1 MFLANVIQYNAY
13 RPGFDL
19 AFYQQAI
26 WNTLQGHPWAVSGT
40 NFSGSLLGTDLIISP
55 VIITLPFYALW
66 QSPLLLY
73 AVQCAVTVLG
83 ALPVYWLARDQ
94 FATAPLP
101 NPLPRR
107 GEGIESDANPLPRRG
122 EGIESDANPLPRR
135 GGGIESDAITPE
147 GDGTERNLPAQAVG
161 GSDSGRGW
169 GLGFAA
175 LYLLYPPVQ
184 NAALTE
190 FAFRP
195 FAALGMLFTIYYFER
210 GRWRGF
216 WLWALFTLLT
226 RSEMGL
232 ALMLFGV
239 YGLLKREPPPTSR
252 VYVADGAGNI
262 SFLPAVRWKHAA
274 TLAVLGLVWFLAA
287 TLFIVPV
294 FAGGKLAVA
303 TDIYG
308 NIGGSLGEVAR
319 NLLTNPTLLFANN
332 SVNATLIYLALL
344 LLPFLFIPLLR
355 PLRLLPA
362 LPSVLLNV
370 LSRRSN
376 TQLSAYHSYYQV
388 IIAAFLTWA
397 AIGGMADIR
406 HGVGL
411 WARLNE
417 RLRRITAPALLAVML
432 LVCIV
437 ISFGVGPLG
446 IPRQSDTLSYLGQAG
461 KLAHG
466 KWEAATPLLAQIPA
480 DAPVAAGSTL
490 APHLPPRPG
499 LWLLQ
504 ADPHYSMH
512 PLDAAQY
519 VIADTSSSEPKQKIL
534 LDQIKAD
541 PATWQLVDQR
551 QGYALYKRLTKLPLL
566 LSDDQIPISRGD
578 AKVV

>member
-1 MFLANVIQYNAY
+1 MSAEQATPTQTGWLDRWAGLLLAALMLGAGAAMFAANVIQFNAF

-19 AFYQQAI
+19 AFYQQSI

-40 NFSGSLLGTDLIISP
+40 DFSASLLGTDLIISP
-55 VIITLPFYALW
+55 VIVTLPFYALW
-66 QSPLLLY
+66 QSPLMLY

-94 FATAPLP
+94 FANAPLP
-101 NPLPRR
+101 NPISQW
-107 GEGIESDANPLPRRG
+107 GEGTG
-122 EGIESDANPLPRR
+122 
-135 GGGIESDAITPE
+135 
-147 GDGTERNLPAQAVG
+147 
-161 GSDSGRGW
+161 SGRGW

-210 GRWRGF
+210 GQWRGF

-232 ALMLFGV
+232 ALLLFGV
-239 YGLLKREPPPTSR
+239 YGLLKREPAPTHR

-274 TLAVLGLVWFLAA
+274 TLAVVGLVWFLAA
-287 TLFIVPV
+287 TLFIVPN

-332 SVNATLIYLALL
+332 SAGATLAYLALL

-370 LSRRSN
+370 LSRRTN

-388 IIAAFLTWA
+388 IITVFLTWA
-397 AIGGMADIR
+397 AIGGLADIR

-417 RLRRITAPALLAVML
+417 RVRRLAATALLAAML
-432 LVCIV
+432 LICLIL
-437 ISFGVGPLG
+437 SFGVGPVG
-446 IPRQSDTLSYLGQAG
+446 IARQSDTLNYLGQAG

-466 KWEAATPLLAQIPA
+466 KWEDAAQLIKQIP
-480 DAPVAAGSTL
+480 DGAPVAAGSTL
-490 APHLPPRPG
+490 APHLNPRSG

-504 ADPHYSMH
+504 ADPHYAMQ
-512 PLDAAQY
+512 PLAAAQY
-519 VIADTSSSEPKQKIL
+519 VIADTTSSEPKQKIL

-541 PATWQLVDQR
+541 PATWQLVDQK
-551 QGYALYKRLTKLPLL
+551 QGYALYKRLTKLP
-566 LSDDQIPISRGD
+566 
-578 AKVV
+578 

>member
-1 MFLANVIQYNAY
+1 LSAAQATAAPRGWLDRRAGLLLIALMLGAGAAMFAANVIRFNAY

-40 NFSGSLLGTDLIISP
+40 DFSASLLGTDLIISP
-55 VIITLPFYALW
+55 VIVTLPFYALW
-66 QSPLLLY
+66 QSPLMLY
-73 AVQCAVTVLG
+73 VVQCAVTALG

-94 FATAPLP
+94 FAAPHP
-101 NPLPRR
+101 NPLPRW
-107 GEGIESDANPLPRRG
+107 GEGEVGVPLPSAREG
-122 EGIESDANPLPRR
+122 EVGVPLPSAR
-135 GGGIESDAITPE
+135 E
-147 GDGTERNLPAQAVG
+147 GTAG
-161 GSDSGRGW
+161 GRGW

-216 WLWALFTLLT
+216 WIWALFTLLT

-232 ALMLFGV
+232 VLFLFGV

-252 VYVADGAGNI
+252 VYIADAGGNI
-262 SFLPAVRWKHAA
+262 GFLPAIRWKHAA
-274 TLAVLGLVWFLAA
+274 SLAALGLVWFLAA
-287 TLFIVPV
+287 TLFIVPA

-303 TDIYG
+303 ADTYG
-308 NIGGSLGEVAR
+308 NIGGNLGEVAR

-332 SVNATLIYLALL
+332 SVGATLVYLALL

-376 TQLSAYHSYYQV
+376 TQLSAYHYYYQV
-388 IIAAFLTWA
+388 VIVVFITWA
-397 AIGGMADIR
+397 AIGGLADIR
-406 HGVGL
+406 RGNGQ

-417 RLRRITAPALLAVML
+417 RARRIFAPALLGLMF
-432 LVCIV
+432 LVSLV
-437 ISFGVGPLG
+437 ISVGLG
-446 IPRQSDTLSYLGQAG
+446 PVERESETLIALTQVGSLQ
-461 KLAHG
+461 HG
-466 KWEAATPLLAQIPA
+466 RWESAAQLINQIPI
-480 DAPVAAGSTL
+480 DAPVAAGNTL
-490 APHLPPRPG
+490 APHLPPRAG

-504 ADPHYSMH
+504 ADPHYSLH

-519 VIADTSSSEPKQKIL
+519 AIADSTYSEPKQKQL
-534 LDQIKAD
+534 LDQLRTD
-541 PATWQLVDQR
+541 PAWQFVDQK
-551 QGYALYKRLTKLPLL
+551 QGYVLYKRLTKTP
-566 LSDDQIPISRGD
+566 
-578 AKVV
+578 